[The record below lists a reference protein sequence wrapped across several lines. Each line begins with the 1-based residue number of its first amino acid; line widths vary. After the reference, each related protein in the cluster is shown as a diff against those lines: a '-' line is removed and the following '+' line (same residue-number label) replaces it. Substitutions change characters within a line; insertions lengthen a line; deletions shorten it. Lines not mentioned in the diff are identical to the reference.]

1 MLPMGIQHPVSIPP
15 SGAVGSV
22 GPTEGSGAVTSPCP
36 CPCHLLAPQHRGAAQ
51 TASLI
56 EPCVLPGSGA
66 ASPGSRKMRREC
78 QCRGGCAELEET
90 PLPSVAGKRLT
101 PLPAPHSTLLGQI
114 LASESSVS
122 HLAQLTAPTVSLV
135 GRVTADVVPK
145 HALDER

>member
-1 MLPMGIQHPVSIPP
+1 M
-15 SGAVGSV
+15 
-22 GPTEGSGAVTSPCP
+22 
-36 CPCHLLAPQHRGAAQ
+36 
-51 TASLI
+51 
-56 EPCVLPGSGA
+56 
-66 ASPGSRKMRREC
+66 
-78 QCRGGCAELEET
+78 EET
-90 PLPSVAGKRLT
+90 PLPFVAGKRLA